1 MRVSSGWSAAAL
13 AAAALAALA
22 VEGCARSSSNES
34 YASRLLAERAA
45 KDAAF
50 RTSADSPIPPDRRAE
65 YLPLA
70 YFPPDE
76 TYVAPAS
83 LAPIE
88 PALALTVE
96 MPTSTGTRRL
106 MRRVG
111 MLQFMLKGQSL
122 RLTAFVEANESGTQ
136 PLFVPFT
143 DLTTGTETYAAG
155 RYLELEPTQT
165 GIYTI
170 DFNRAFN
177 PFCHYNPAYDCPF
190 PPAENRL
197 QLPIRA
203 GERVKAPPKQ
213 P

>member
-1 MRVSSGWSAAAL
+1 
-13 AAAALAALA
+13 
-22 VEGCARSSSNES
+22 
-34 YASRLLAERAA
+34 
-45 KDAAF
+45 
-50 RTSADSPIPPDRRAE
+50 
-65 YLPLA
+65 
-70 YFPPDE
+70 
-76 TYVAPAS
+76 
-83 LAPIE
+83 
-88 PALALTVE
+88 
-96 MPTSTGTRRL
+96 

-136 PLFVPFT
+136 PLFLPFT

-155 RYLELEPTQT
+155 RYLELEPTPT